1 MATCP
6 ECGHENRDSALIC
19 AQCGEILIA
28 DLHTLSQTST
38 LNVEA
43 VAEKLRDLPTIGTAS
58 FSSQNR
64 LRLDFPENIVV
75 VNIAEKLYL
84 GRDIHEVDV
93 GSSLN
98 LTPYGAYAGG
108 VSRLHAEISLV
119 DNNYLQLT
127 DLHST
132 NGTFLNG
139 EQLKPLRP
147 YRLHD
152 GDYIRLGKLAVTIHY
167 EVENA

>member
-6 ECGHENRDSALIC
+6 NCGHVNRDSALIC
-19 AQCGEILIA
+19 AKCAEILIA
-28 DLHTLSQTST
+28 DLHSLSQTST

-43 VAEKLRDLPTIGTAS
+43 VAEQLQQLPTMGTATFGS
-58 FSSQNR
+58 HNR
-64 LRLDFPENIVV
+64 LRLKFPEEAVV
-75 VNIAEKLYL
+75 VNIEDKLYL

-93 GSSLN
+93 GASLD
-98 LTPYGAYAGG
+98 LTPHGAYATG

-152 GDYIRLGKLAVTIHY
+152 GDYMRLGKLSITIHY
-167 EVENA
+167 EVDSG